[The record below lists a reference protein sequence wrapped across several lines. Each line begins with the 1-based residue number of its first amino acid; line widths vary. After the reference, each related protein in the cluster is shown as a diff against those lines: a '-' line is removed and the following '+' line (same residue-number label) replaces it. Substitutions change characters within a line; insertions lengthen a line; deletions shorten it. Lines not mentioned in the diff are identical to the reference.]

1 MEAGYDNDMQQTLM
15 NKIIFLLSLS
25 LSSLAVQAAG
35 YHVEVIIFENLQP
48 ATDGE
53 ISQTAMNYPDYS
65 GAINLDDEAD
75 NPFRLLSSGLY
86 KLGGVYNQ
94 LKASGKYRP
103 FLHVAWQQPALYG
116 DSSRSVHILKT
127 EPGTTGNSDD
137 SLVRIEGTIRVR
149 ASQFLHAD
157 VDMIYFPQAA
167 PESVIHPAVTSTS
180 PVTVQLGYS
189 RLRESRRMKLNE
201 LHYFDHPLFGIIMHI
216 SRAE

>member
-1 MEAGYDNDMQQTLM
+1 MEAGYYINMRQPVM
-15 NKIIFLLSLS
+15 KKIIFLLLFS
-25 LSSLAVQAAG
+25 LSSFAVQAAG
-35 YHVEVIIFENLQP
+35 YHVEVIIFANLQP

-127 EPGTTGNSDD
+127 EPGTAGNPDD
-137 SLVRIEGTIRVR
+137 PLVRVEGTIRVR

-157 VDMIYFPQAA
+157 VDMIYFPQPV
-167 PESVIHPAVTSTS
+167 PESVIHPTATSPS
-180 PVTVQLGYS
+180 PVTLQPGYS
-189 RLRESRRMKLNE
+189 RLHESRRMKLNE